1 MAAVKAALLPGL
13 EFVTV
18 IDPKPSDQVTVAR
31 LAYRSGVR
39 MGPHGAIV
47 GGVVVLGW
55 REAEAL

>member
-1 MAAVKAALLPGL
+1 MLPGL

-31 LAYRSGVR
+31 LAYRSVVL